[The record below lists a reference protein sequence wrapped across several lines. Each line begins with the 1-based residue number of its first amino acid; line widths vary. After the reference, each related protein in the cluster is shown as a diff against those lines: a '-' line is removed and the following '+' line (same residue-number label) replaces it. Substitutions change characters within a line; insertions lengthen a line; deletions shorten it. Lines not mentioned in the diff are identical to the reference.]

1 MKFGFEHGGKHMEKP
16 NKTGLC
22 FTVTALTPTPSS
34 LENPLKKIARK
45 GSQQKKVAIIQI
57 KM

>member
-1 MKFGFEHGGKHMEKP
+1 MKFGFEQGGKHMEKP

-34 LENPLKKIARK
+34 LENPLKKLHVK
-45 GSQQKKVAIIQI
+45 DLSKKKLQ
-57 KM
+57 